1 MINLSI
7 SNLNVKSDSND
18 CPNLSV
24 ELTAQP
30 FFIKQKRSH
39 AEMFA
44 LLADKPWAMWL
55 DSCQSDHVDSRFDIL
70 VFEPHVKLTT
80 KNNETTVVDCMTNQ
94 QQIINEDPLAVLAQ
108 ANSQTF
114 SKVDISQITQ
124 NHPELPFA
132 GGAIGYFSYDLGR
145 TFERLPVIAQH
156 DINAPDMAV
165 GIYTNALIFDRLT
178 DKYILICP
186 TAERELV
193 TKQINT
199 LIDET
204 NVNKTSIDESN
215 VNKTKVGNEPTDST
229 FSLTSPWQS
238 NMTQAQYAEKFSKVQ
253 DYLLSGDSYQINLAQ
268 RFKADYMG
276 SEMAAYLTLREANKA
291 PFSAFIRTDE
301 NAVLSISP
309 ERFLKLNQD
318 EVQTKPIKGTR
329 PRSLDQVTDR
339 ALADELSVSTKDR
352 AENLMIVDL
361 LRNDI
366 SRVCV
371 AGSVKVPHLFA
382 IESFPAVHH
391 LVSTVEGKLKAEFNA
406 TDLLRAGFPG
416 GSITG
421 APKIRA
427 MEIIEELEPHRRSVY
442 CGSVGYISA
451 CGKMDSSIT
460 IRTLICEQNSIYCW
474 AGGGLVADSNVDSE
488 YQETF
493 DKVGKILPLLN

>member
-1 MINLSI
+1 VINLSI
-7 SNLNVKSDSND
+7 SNLNAKSDSND
-18 CPNLSV
+18 CSNISV

-39 AEMFA
+39 AEIFSC
-44 LLADKPWAMWL
+44 LADKPWAMWL

-80 KNNETTVVDCMTNQ
+80 KGNETTMVDCATNQ
-94 QQIINEDPLAVLAQ
+94 QQMISEDPLAVLAQ
-108 ANSQTF
+108 ANSQTY
-114 SKVDISQITQ
+114 SNIDISQITQ
-124 NHPELPFA
+124 NYPELPFA

-165 GIYTNALIFDRLT
+165 GIYTKALIFDRLT
-178 DKYILICP
+178 EKYILICS
-186 TAERELV
+186 TTERELI
-193 TKQINT
+193 TNKINS
-199 LIDET
+199 LINE
-204 NVNKTSIDESN
+204 
-215 VNKTKVGNEPTDST
+215 TKVNASPINNT
-229 FSLTSPWQS
+229 FSLTTPWQS
-238 NMTQAQYAEKFSKVQ
+238 NMTQAQYAEKFSTVQ

-268 RFKADYMG
+268 RFKADYIG
-276 SEMAAYLTLREANKA
+276 SEMAAYLTLRKANKA
-291 PFSAFIRTDE
+291 PFSAFIRTDH

-318 EVQTKPIKGTR
+318 RVQTKPIKGTR
-329 PRSLDQVTDR
+329 PRSLDQRTDR
-339 ALADELSVSTKDR
+339 ALAEELSVSTKDR

-460 IRTLICEQNSIYCW
+460 IRTLICEENSIYCW
-474 AGGGLVADSNVDSE
+474 AGGGLVADSNVESE